1 MRPGQALDMA
11 NQGHSSEEE
20 LEEIISNKHSVYKR
34 KWNDQSETS
43 NTESDQE
50 LEEIVGGEL
59 ERTPSTGSEEE
70 ESDHNHN
77 RSGGPGSP
85 LQFSTSPP
93 GGVHKPRRSTSPPD
107 GRPGQIS
114 RQVQSEEEE
123 EEERG
128 PIMLRTISRSSLGEL
143 EDDRA
148 DMHVNRSVSS
158 RKRIKTSRVLHIQRP
173 CLDLEK
179 MQQLRTQ
186 TMNWRTGGELSLC
199 CW

>member
-1 MRPGQALDMA
+1 VELEEKHKFLA
-11 NQGHSSEEE
+11 NQGHGCGGGHSSEEE
-20 LEEIISNKHSVYKR
+20 LEEIIFNNHKR

-50 LEEIVGGEL
+50 LEEIVAG
-59 ERTPSTGSEEE
+59 RTPSTGSETGE

-77 RSGGPGSP
+77 RSSGPGSP

-93 GGVHKPRRSTSPPD
+93 GGVHRPRRSTSPPEQPREQ
-107 GRPGQIS
+107 GREAGGEGGLVRAES
-114 RQVQSEEEE
+114 S
-123 EEERG
+123 
-128 PIMLRTISRSSLGEL
+128 SSLGEL
-143 EDDRA
+143 EQE
-148 DMHVNRSVSS
+148 MSGGHNRSFSS

-179 MQQLRTQ
+179 MQQLRT
-186 TMNWRTGGELSLC
+186 TPMNWRTGGELSLC